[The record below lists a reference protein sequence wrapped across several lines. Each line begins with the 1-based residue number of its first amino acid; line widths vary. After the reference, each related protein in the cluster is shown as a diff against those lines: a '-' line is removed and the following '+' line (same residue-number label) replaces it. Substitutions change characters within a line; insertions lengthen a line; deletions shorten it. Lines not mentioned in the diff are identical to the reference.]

1 MLASVY
7 GGGLMRKFPGNA
19 RLGLT
24 LFFTSPS
31 LNRIIS
37 TEVDASPDD
46 DRELAMLPE
55 GIAELT
61 RRWCVALNRSR
72 GVNDFRPAT
81 REEVLACSI
90 RRRDS
95 VVQRRAAA

>member
-1 MLASVY
+1 
-7 GGGLMRKFPGNA
+7 MRKFPENA

-24 LFFTSPS
+24 LFFRSPS
-31 LNRIIS
+31 LNKIMFA
-37 TEVDASPDD
+37 EVDASPVD
-46 DRELAMLPE
+46 DRQLAMLPE

-61 RRWCVALNRSR
+61 TRWCVALNRSR

-81 REEVLACSI
+81 REEVHAYYNI

-95 VVQRRAAA
+95 VEQGRAAA